1 MTSRALAAAL
11 ALAVL
16 PLAAVAE
23 PAGKRVGSVQVLG
36 NRRTEADAVL
46 GVVRTKAGKPLDAE
60 TVTEDIR
67 RIYTLRTFDDVQ
79 VEAEEGPEGLLV
91 TYRVTEKPSV
101 HEVRFE
107 GNDELSE
114 EDLKEVVNIQ
124 PFSMLSVAEVK
135 RNARKIRELYTEKGY
150 FLADVEHET
159 VPKGKHEVDVVF
171 RINEQAKVQVRK
183 ITFLG
188 NKAFPDKELSEA
200 MATKEG
206 GLLSFITQAGNFKQE
221 EFDRDIL
228 RLNGFYYDRGHV
240 NVKVGRPRV
249 ALSPDRTGLYITIPI
264 EEGVPFDIGKIDVK
278 GDLLGD
284 PEEILDLLTVETGET
299 FNRSKLFK
307 DLTRVG
313 DWYKDKGYAYA
324 NVTPLTR
331 SDDDERKIGIT
342 VDIQKGKIVKFGRI
356 EVRGN
361 LRTRDKVVRRELRIY
376 EGAQYSSTKLAESK
390 RNITRLGYF
399 ERVELT
405 PRRGAADDRMDVIV
419 EVKERHTG
427 TFQLG
432 AGFSSV
438 EAFILTGQVSQ
449 HNLFGRGQ
457 TLSFQGTLSGI
468 RQQLNLS
475 FTEPHFLDTDWLFA
489 FDLFRFELDFIDFLR
504 KSSGGDITLGYRL
517 TDEVSASFTY
527 EHAYVDWTFRDAPN
541 RSEAGLTSS
550 IKGTL
555 TYDSRDNR
563 LFPTDGYFHMGSVEW
578 ADDSAP
584 LFSDNQF
591 TRVRYNSRFYH
602 PLFWGLVFKASARYG
617 VVLPTGGEPVP
628 TFERF
633 FVGGI
638 NSVRGFN
645 RNSLGPVARLGAVV
659 PEDPLLLVHAG
670 GEEELIFNFEL
681 EFPIFEQV
689 GIRGVVFTD
698 FGEAFCGQVGCSA
711 LDPDLETG
719 STLWGDQLSSL
730 ASLRRSW
737 GFGFRWFSPIGPLR
751 FEWGFPFSP
760 RAGEDDD
767 VFEFTIGNFL

>member
-1 MTSRALAAAL
+1 MRSTAAL
-11 ALAVL
+11 ALAL
-16 PLAAVAE
+16 LLAPVAASANL
-23 PAGKRVGSVQVLG
+23 AGKRVAEVRVSG
-36 NRRTEADAVL
+36 NRRTEADAVVAVVRTQVGRPLSL
-46 GVVRTKAGKPLDAE
+46 GVVAE
-60 TVTEDIR
+60 DVR
-67 RIYTLRTFDDVQ
+67 RIYTLRTFEDVQ
-79 VEAEEGPEGLLV
+79 VEAEEGPEGLVL

-114 EDLKEVVNIQ
+114 DDLKEVVNIEA
-124 PFSMLSVAEVK
+124 FSMLNVAEVK
-135 RNARKIRELYTEKGY
+135 RNTRKIRDLYTEKGF
-150 FLADVEHET
+150 FLADVEHEV
-159 VPKGKHEVDVVF
+159 VPHGEHEVDVVF

-188 NKAFPDKELSEA
+188 NRAFPDADLKEA

-206 GLLSFITQAGNFKQE
+206 GLLSFVTQAGNFKQE
-221 EFDRDIL
+221 EFDRDIM
-228 RLNGFYYDRGHV
+228 RVNGFYYDRGHV
-240 NVKVGRPRV
+240 NVKVGQPRV
-249 ALSPDRTGLYITIPI
+249 SLSPDKMALYITIPI
-264 EEGVPFDIGKIDVK
+264 DEGEPYSVGEIDVK

-284 PEEILDLLTVETGET
+284 KQEILDLLTVEGGEI

-307 DLTRVG
+307 DLTVVG

-331 SDDDERKIGIT
+331 SDDDKRVIGVT
-342 VDIQKGKIVKFGRI
+342 VDIQKGKVVHFGRI
-356 EVRGN
+356 EVKGN
-361 LRTRDKVVRRELRIY
+361 LRTRDKVIRRELRIY
-376 EGAQYSSTKLAESK
+376 EGEQYSSAKLEESR
-390 RNITRLGYF
+390 RNVTRLGYF
-399 ERVELT
+399 ETVQLT
-405 PRRGAADDRMDVIV
+405 PRRGDADDRMDVVV

-449 HNLFGRGQ
+449 QNLFGRGQ

-468 RQQLNLS
+468 RQQINLS
-475 FTEPHFLDTDWLFA
+475 FTEPHFLDTDWLLA

-504 KSSGGDITLGYRL
+504 SSSGGDVTLGYRL

-550 IKGTL
+550 VKGTM
-555 TYDSRDNR
+555 TWDSRDNR
-563 LFPTDGYFHMGSVEW
+563 LFPTDGFFHMASVEW
-578 ADDSAP
+578 ADEAAP
-584 LFSDNQF
+584 LFSDNEF
-591 TRVRYNSRFYH
+591 TRLRHNTRFYY
-602 PLFWGLVFKASARYG
+602 PLFWQLVFKSSARYG

-638 NSVRGFN
+638 NSVRGFD
-645 RNSLGPVARLGAVV
+645 RNSLGPVEGLGGLV
-659 PEDPLLLVHAG
+659 PDDPLIHVHAG
-670 GEEELIFNFEL
+670 GEEELVFNFEL

-689 GIRGVVFTD
+689 GIRGVLFVD
-698 FGEAFCGQVGCSA
+698 FGEAFCNGTGCSTEN
-711 LDPDLETG
+711 DDLETSG
-719 STLWGDQLSSL
+719 TLWSDPLGSM

-751 FEWGFPFSP
+751 FEWGYPFSP
-760 RAGEDDD
+760 RPGEEPYI
-767 VFEFTIGNFL
+767 FEFTIGNFL